1 MSSFWQIP
9 RIGLGWLMAV
19 LPMIPAI
26 AFPIPTPQSPI
37 PNRIACPADVE
48 TLTPLMLRDL
58 PGYANRVLRR
68 SQILDVP
75 EDRYTFSVILAGR
88 AEYKPLNLAT
98 IPESQ
103 VEQIQNPNPPKQIFF
118 TTLERHYTDKK
129 AYNTQNYHWLF
140 LTESESGW
148 RVTLLFT
155 QFGSSVPERPPL
167 PPRETS
173 NGIVGQAVKIW
184 LRDCRAG
191 AIRPAASGDSATRGS
206 VDASR
211 SNTGRFPSRSRLLR

>member
-1 MSSFWQIP
+1 MRKGWTQ
-9 RIGLGWLMAV
+9 RIGLGLSIAIA
-19 LPMIPAI
+19 LSGNPAI
-26 AFPIPTPQSPI
+26 APANSNLPPLLSIQ
-37 PNRIACPADVE
+37 NRISCPADVE
-48 TLTPLMLRDL
+48 TLTQLMLRDL

-75 EDRYTFSVILAGR
+75 EDNYTFSVILAGR
-88 AEYKPLNLAT
+88 AEYEPLDLST
-98 IPESQ
+98 IPQSQ
-103 VEQIQNPNPPKQIFF
+103 VEQIQDPNPPKQIFF
-118 TTLERHYTDKK
+118 TTLEQHYTDKK

-140 LTESESGW
+140 LVNSDSGW
-148 RVTLLFT
+148 RVALLFT

-191 AIRPAASGDSATRGS
+191 AIRSADS
-206 VDASR
+206 
-211 SNTGRFPSRSRLLR
+211 